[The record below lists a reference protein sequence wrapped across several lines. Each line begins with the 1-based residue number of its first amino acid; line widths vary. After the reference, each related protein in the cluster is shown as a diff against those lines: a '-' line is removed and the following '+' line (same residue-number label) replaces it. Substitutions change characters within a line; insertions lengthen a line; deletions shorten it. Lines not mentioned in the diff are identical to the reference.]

1 MNMLNFGYKNNMNEI
16 KKQKIKPFKD
26 LWVYKSN
33 IKWNHSQQKI
43 ELFIPICQS
52 MPKFSFRSRNHRKRA
67 QNCQS
72 TQKNIFR

>member
-52 MPKFSFRSRNHRKRA
+52 MPKFSFQLRNLRKRA

-72 TQKNIFR
+72 TQKNISR